1 MCHFRARGTCYSGE
15 SKKGACH
22 TRRRSDVMKECHDVR
37 IEMLQK
43 GEGGGSLLNG
53 VEKVGGQGEPGTKGR
68 C

>member
-1 MCHFRARGTCYSGE
+1 
-15 SKKGACH
+15 
-22 TRRRSDVMKECHDVR
+22 
-37 IEMLQK
+37 MLQK